1 MTQPQPKGGLEP
13 LEAGRG
19 WMNPTLEPLALDTLM
34 LDFWLQN
41 WEKISFCCFKLPS
54 IYQFDIVDTGH
65 EYAHHPTVAWL

>member
-1 MTQPQPKGGLEP
+1 
-13 LEAGRG
+13 
-19 WMNPTLEPLALDTLM
+19 MNPTLEPLALDTLM

-54 IYQFDIVDTGH
+54 IYQFDIVDTEH